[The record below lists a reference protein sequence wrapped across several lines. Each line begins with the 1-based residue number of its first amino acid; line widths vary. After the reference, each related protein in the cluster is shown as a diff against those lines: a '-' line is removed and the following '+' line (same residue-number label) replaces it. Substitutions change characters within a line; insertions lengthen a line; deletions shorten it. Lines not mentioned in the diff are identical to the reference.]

1 MLEVSQVDGLG
12 SKNNIPSINGIVI
25 DLIENTLE
33 DMSISDLLSG
43 ATQQIGRSLKAS
55 ACTVRLLEHDELTV
69 GFAWGYREAR
79 SRAHPLRLD
88 SRLMA
93 IVCDRQVLHIRDLDR
108 DAHLPASRRERM
120 QSEGFRSYLGVPMV
134 SADRVEGIVSLYYS
148 EPREFPA
155 EEVAG
160 ICLLADC
167 LALEMQRRH
176 WHAKTQQTD
185 RTDSSHD
192 TAPPT
197 VLIVED
203 SEGVRM
209 LLETLIRLEGYVP
222 VVCESGREALTFL
235 EAHPVDLVITD
246 LRMPEV
252 SGWEVA
258 SYAKQR
264 YPGVRLLLVTAS
276 LHEVSR
282 EQLQESQ
289 IDLALPKPFPVAPL
303 MTAVST
309 LLSGCPD
316 VGASWPPGQVSPV
329 REPCQPP
336 RRAT

>member
-1 MLEVSQVDGLG
+1 MGVSMLEVSQVDGLG
-12 SKNNIPSINGIVI
+12 SQDDIPSINRIAM
-25 DLIENTLE
+25 DLIENTRE
-33 DMSISDLLSG
+33 DLSVSGLLSD

-55 ACTVRLLEHDELTV
+55 ACTVRLLEHNELSV
-69 GFAWGYREAR
+69 GFAWGYREVG

-88 SRLMA
+88 SRLRA
-93 IVCDRQVLHIRDLDR
+93 IVCDRQTLSIRDLDL
-108 DAHLPASRRERM
+108 DAHLPASRRQRM

-134 SADRVEGIVSLYYS
+134 SAHRVAGIVSLYYS

-160 ICLLADC
+160 IRLLADC
-167 LALEMQRRH
+167 LALEMQRLH
-176 WHAKTQQTD
+176 WFEKTQQAD
-185 RTDSSHD
+185 GAHSSHAA
-192 TAPPT
+192 APPT
-197 VLIVED
+197 ILIVED

-209 LLETLIRLEGYVP
+209 LLQTLIRREGYEP
-222 VVCESGREALTFL
+222 VVCGSGMEALTFL

-258 SYAKQR
+258 RYAKQR
-264 YPGVRLLLVTAS
+264 CPGVRLLAVTAS

-282 EQLQESQ
+282 EQLKESQ

-309 LLSGCPD
+309 LLSK
-316 VGASWPPGQVSPV
+316 
-329 REPCQPP
+329 
-336 RRAT
+336 